1 MPLIHPALLQSVQPA
16 PTAPAAT
23 RAGVPFVPERFL
35 VDEPRELE
43 LPDLRD
49 LVAGL
54 AAAEHLWR
62 PLVRHD
68 PRRRWYT
75 RLVLSGAVEVWLIG
89 WCPGQQ
95 TDIHDHGG
103 ALGALAVAAGVLD
116 EDECGRDWSITRTR
130 QHGTGAVAGFG
141 TDHVH
146 RIVNRGQLR
155 ATTIHAY
162 SPPELPLRYAPRQ
175 LAPLDQPV
183 PLDRADVSQRA
194 AQSAV
199 VAAGAGAAR
208 VTTATPPA
216 AAPFAPRP
224 RAGQPRLTSGMS
236 V

>member
-1 MPLIHPALLQSVQPA
+1 MPLIHPALLQSVQPTS
-16 PTAPAAT
+16 TAPAAI

-35 VDEPRELE
+35 ADEPRELD

-54 AAAEHLWR
+54 AAAEHLWQ

-116 EDECGRDWSITRTR
+116 EDECGRDWSISRTR

-162 SPPELPLRYAPRQ
+162 SPPSFPCATRLASSPLSTSPYRSTGRTSHSAVPGQR
-175 LAPLDQPV
+175 PSPPV
-183 PLDRADVSQRA
+183 P
-194 AQSAV
+194 
-199 VAAGAGAAR
+199 
-208 VTTATPPA
+208 
-216 AAPFAPRP
+216 APGRHGSRPRP
-224 RAGQPRLTSGMS
+224 RRRRTRSRRGPVRATPA
-236 V
+236 